1 MPLVGT
7 SDYKRKWQGEKSCI
21 WFNLGYLKWHLSYSQ
36 RVGIYVA
43 DPSIQEQEK
52 TNITHLYTLFSVM
65 NSTHWYAPGPVAGST
80 LLIYGSIVILGWKT
94 VKQPLFSLEK
104 MQAMPQS
111 LTGLREE
118 EGSSPGNMDQ
128 FTHWEAHLLQSRAN
142 IKVRTQC
149 WCWQF
154 PGDRAFSLVE
164 NRQCALKL
172 IRGHLITSK
181 IRLSGFLRD
190 NGESFV

>member
-1 MPLVGT
+1 MPLAGT

-104 MQAMPQS
+104 MQTMPTVPDWTERGRGFFTWSHVSIHSLGSTSIAEQSEYKSTHPVLMLAVPWRQS
-111 LTGLREE
+111 L
-118 EGSSPGNMDQ
+118 
-128 FTHWEAHLLQSRAN
+128 
-142 IKVRTQC
+142 
-149 WCWQF
+149 
-154 PGDRAFSLVE
+154 
-164 NRQCALKL
+164 
-172 IRGHLITSK
+172 
-181 IRLSGFLRD
+181 LSG
-190 NGESFV
+190 GEQAVCSEANQGPPHHIKDKIVRFSQR